1 MSNTPTTRTDE
12 LMRRQYARLSE
23 AAALARAEI
32 VPLDTRLPLEEQ
44 AKAIEAQDRAY
55 AKVDGLMTAQ
65 EIITQTWKEYL
76 GC

>member
-1 MSNTPTTRTDE
+1 MFDTPTIQTGE
-12 LMRRQYARLSE
+12 LMKRQYARLSE

-32 VPLDTRLPLEEQ
+32 VPLDTRLPLEERV
-44 AKAIEAQDRAY
+44 KAIEAQDRAY
-55 AKVDGLMTAQ
+55 AKIDGLMTAQ